1 MTVYSRLV
9 RLKTDP
15 KYQKKFKSKTGKI
28 DVIWYNRNKYQGE
41 QYAQLVTSNQHPV
54 IGKAGTLRHI
64 DKELSYMPVVQDAV
78 KRRKNTPTGPL
89 HPITTIQGHPG
100 LTGDRDFLKS
110 RMTNIRDKW
119 VDRERLLAINRRM
132 KELGFKNGVEVEE
145 IRQHPTKPITFYR
158 IKIGDI
164 DNE

>member
-15 KYQKKFKSKTGKI
+15 KYQKKFKSKTGKV
-28 DVIWYNRNKYQGE
+28 DVIWYERNKYQGE

-54 IGKAGTLRHI
+54 IGRAGTMRHI
-64 DKELSYMPVVQDAV
+64 DQELSYMPVVQDAV

-89 HPITTIQGHPG
+89 HPVTTIVGHPG
-100 LTGDRDFLKS
+100 LQGDRDFLKK
-110 RMTNIRDKW
+110 RMTNVKDKW
-119 VDRERLLAINRRM
+119 VDKERLIAINKRL
-132 KELGFKNGVEVEE
+132 KQLGFNKGVDVEE

-158 IKIGDI
+158 IRIGDF